1 MDESPKVKK
10 TKHDDII
17 ATAKKRFQ
25 LAIEA
30 TKDMRDLGD
39 EDIKFI
45 AGDQWPEDI
54 AQFRKNAKRPVITVN
69 RCPQMVRNVT
79 NDQKLNRPAIKVYP
93 CDDKADVETAKIFQ
107 GLIRQIENE
116 SNAEQAYDTAHENAA
131 KRSYGY
137 WRVVTEYESPTSL
150 KQKILIKRIRNP
162 NSVLLDPFHK
172 EKDGSDANWG
182 FVFED
187 IPKDEFH
194 AFFPDSEI
202 TEADDWKI
210 DGQNDMLWVGDNTV
224 RIAEYFTREWQD
236 DELLEVKIS
245 NGQQSIVET
254 VLKSKSDEIIQ
265 KYIAKG
271 AQVTMTGKSRKTKIP
286 VIEWYKIDGCTIH
299 DENIFPGNY
308 IPIIPCYGEEHDIDG
323 KVIYESVIRHSKDS
337 QRMYNYLKST
347 AAETIALAPKAP
359 YVVAEGQIP
368 KQYENMWKTAN
379 IANHSYLI
387 YKQTDIEGNPA
398 PPPQRQVYEPPI
410 QAVTQAAMMES
421 EDIKNTSGITDSA
434 MGNRSNETSGLA
446 INARAQQSQKNTYHL
461 TDNVNLSIKHTGR
474 ILVDIIPIV
483 YDTAQALRI
492 LGEDNEGEI
501 VRINE
506 VFDYKGETRKF
517 DFSIGKYDVYVD
529 SGPGFA
535 TKRQEAQSAMLEMAQ
550 SVPQI
555 MQVAPDLV
563 IRAFDWTGA
572 QEMAERLKKTVD
584 PKLID
589 SKDQPP
595 IPAEIQAQMQQQAQL
610 IEQLTATANQQAEVI
625 KMKKMDH
632 DSKELQLRLELESK
646 ERIENAKNEANLII
660 EQMKLQGAASNEL
673 LMAELADIKA
683 RQNLLDID
691 EPIEDESN
699 YQEFNDMAPDQV
711 PMPNEQ
717 QQQQLTGELP
727 PGPSM
732 GEMP

>member
-1 MDESPKVKK
+1 MDETPKIETK
-10 TKHDDII
+10 KHDEII

-25 LAIEA
+25 LAVEA

-54 AQFRKNAKRPVITVN
+54 KAFRTQAKRPIITVN

-79 NDQKLNRPAIKVYP
+79 NDQKLNRPSIKVYP
-93 CDDKADVETAKIFQ
+93 CDDKADVDTAKIFQ

-187 IPKDEFH
+187 IPKEEFTNEY
-194 AFFPDSEI
+194 PDSEI
-202 TEADDWKI
+202 SEAGDWKVA
-210 DGQNDMLWVGDNTV
+210 GQNDMLWVGDNTV

-236 DELLEVKIS
+236 DELLEVKINDGTKS
-245 NGQQSIVET
+245 TAET
-254 VLKSKSDEIIQ
+254 ILKSQAKESLQ
-265 KYIAKG
+265 KYLDNGIS
-271 AQVTMTGKSRKTKIP
+271 VTMTGKSRKTRIP
-286 VIEWYKIDGCTIH
+286 VIEWYKIDGSTVH

-323 KVIYESVIRHSKDS
+323 KVVYESVIRHSKDS

-347 AAETIALAPKAP
+347 AAETIALAPKSP
-359 YVVAEGQIP
+359 YIVAEGQIP
-368 KQYENMWKTAN
+368 KQYENMWRNANTAN
-379 IANHSYLI
+379 YSYLV
-387 YKQTDIEGNPA
+387 YKQTDIEGNQA
-398 PPPQRQVYEPPI
+398 PPPQRQSFEPPI
-410 QAVTQAAMMES
+410 QAVTQAALMES

-483 YDTAQALRI
+483 YDTAQAVRI

-501 VRINE
+501 VKINE
-506 VFDYKGETRKF
+506 VFEYKGETRTF
-517 DFSIGKYDVYVD
+517 DFSRGKYDVYVD

-563 IRAFDWTGA
+563 IRAFDWSGA

-589 SKDQPP
+589 SKDQPQ
-595 IPAEIQAQMQQQAQL
+595 IPPEIKSQMDQMSQL
-610 IEQLTATANQQAEVI
+610 IEQLTKTANDSTDI
-625 KMKKMDH
+625 INNKKM
-632 DSKELQLRLELESK
+632 EIESK
-646 ERIENAKNEANLII
+646 ERIAFAQMEVDMRKELLKQGAPMAHKQMEQDIAMINQRLSLLDMSEPINDQFIEASPDQTSPQEAN
-660 EQMKLQGAASNEL
+660 E
-673 LMAELADIKA
+673 
-683 RQNLLDID
+683 
-691 EPIEDESN
+691 
-699 YQEFNDMAPDQV
+699 
-711 PMPNEQ
+711 
-717 QQQQLTGELP
+717 QQLTGELS
-727 PGPSM
+727 PGQSM